1 MEILSDPTPDMLAM
15 PRFDDGAIDMQEL
28 LRRLA
33 EQVVNAVMDAEADQ
47 LCGGGANSRNGYRER
62 SLATCVGTLTLRIP
76 KLRSGS
82 FFPVKSN
89 RNDPEGEFL
98 VRSEGRQY
106 EVFEDMEE
114 NNMSLEDYLGVG
126 CDEAWADRMWERT
139 TAPGTR
145 DEFLCFLSDGN
156 ADASTTASAK
166 CSVCPAWCF

>member
-76 KLRSGS
+76 KLREGTY
-82 FFPVKSN
+82 FPSELIRPYSRTDRAMAASVK
-89 RNDPEGEFL
+89 
-98 VRSEGRQY
+98 
-106 EVFEDMEE
+106 EVYVE
-114 NNMSLEDYLGVG
+114 
-126 CDEAWADRMWERT
+126 
-139 TAPGTR
+139 
-145 DEFLCFLSDGN
+145 
-156 ADASTTASAK
+156 
-166 CSVCPAWCF
+166 